1 VKGRICEM
9 PKTKEEL
16 LREIEEANAQ
26 LASLEKS
33 EKEGQADPIEEL
45 MKAIEEFEGLQKSE
59 DGDDDDKG
67 GDGDGK
73 GDGGGDGGGDDGDDK
88 GTKKSLDDLEGLEGL
103 SEELV
108 KASEE
113 YAKLCKSVQ
122 DFGSTTGERLDNL
135 SARVDGVAGL
145 MAGMSKAVVAL
156 AKSMKEF
163 GEQPGAASR
172 AHLGVDGGRQQDTD
186 KTGTSK
192 SEARMLLKKAIDDGD
207 DVDPRLLGR
216 VDVHGVGAIPEDI
229 RAKYGIKLASA

>member
-1 VKGRICEM
+1 M

-59 DGDDDDKG
+59 DGDGDDKGGDGDDGGDGGDDKG
-67 GDGDGK
+67 GDGDG
-73 GDGGGDGGGDDGDDK
+73 
-88 GTKKSLDDLEGLEGL
+88 TKKSLEDIEGLEQ
-103 SEELV
+103 ELV

-122 DFGSTTGERLDNL
+122 DFGTGTGERLDTL
-135 SARVDGVAGL
+135 TARMDGVAGL
-145 MAGMSKAVVAL
+145 VAGVSKAVVSL